1 MHNTKDNHNLKKKYL
16 PPLAILLVACYLFH
30 SMLPFRKFKKYKLKE
45 FNMPVIQV
53 TMAEAT
59 KEQKKDLITELTA
72 TAVKI
77 TGIPPQS
84 FIVTIN
90 ELPKD
95 SLGLGG
101 QTVEEIM
108 QARN

>member
-1 MHNTKDNHNLKKKYL
+1 
-16 PPLAILLVACYLFH
+16 
-30 SMLPFRKFKKYKLKE
+30 
-45 FNMPVIQV
+45 MPVIQM

-59 KEQKKDLITELTA
+59 KEQKKDLISELTA

-77 TGIPPQS
+77 TGIPSQN
-84 FIVTIN
+84 FIVTLN

-101 QTVEEIM
+101 QTVEEILEAM
-108 QARN
+108 N